1 MSVQEE
7 LWAGHVPGGQWLTP
21 CQGLWEGL
29 CSEPFPLVLGL
40 VLPAPNPADL
50 LARIL
55 EWLLTPRAGAPSS
68 GRKRRDP
75 AVTSSGEKGSQ

>member
-1 MSVQEE
+1 MADA
-7 LWAGHVPGGQWLTP
+7 LPGP
-21 CQGLWEGL
+21 VAEWEGL